1 MRLSSTNGRNSCT
14 GNSRHIDIR
23 YFFVKDRVDKGEFR
37 IEYCNRDDMIADFF
51 TKLLQGHL
59 FRKFRDFIMGYVN
72 IPEKYFTITK
82 IKEDVGLSNQ
92 KNIICCDVETLDS
105 KKKRGEPIK
114 SGTVKGTQYIRA
126 TNSTGH
132 DKEKGGKEKDKGD
145 SPNAICNLC
154 TDKGIRRDSR
164 KVLWSDIVSG
174 KSEKEK

>member
-1 MRLSSTNGRNSCT
+1 
-14 GNSRHIDIR
+14 
-23 YFFVKDRVDKGEFR
+23 
-37 IEYCNRDDMIADFF
+37 
-51 TKLLQGHL
+51 
-59 FRKFRDFIMGYVN
+59 MGYVN

-92 KNIICCDVETLDS
+92 KNIICRDVETLDS
-105 KKKRGEPIK
+105 KKKKGKPIK

-145 SPNAICNLC
+145 SPNAIYNLC